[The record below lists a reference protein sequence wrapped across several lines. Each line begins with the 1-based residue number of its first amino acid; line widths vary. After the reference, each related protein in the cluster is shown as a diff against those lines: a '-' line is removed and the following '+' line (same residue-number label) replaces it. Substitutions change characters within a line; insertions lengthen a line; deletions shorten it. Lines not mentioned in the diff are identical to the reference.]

1 MTIER
6 SETGPVFR
14 VTDEESGETFVGT
27 SPTKPCTA
35 VCVLKN
41 LKTRIRCV
49 LYKRT
54 VFHPYC
60 SSVSTFDRI
69 VFQLTDDQFLY

>member
-1 MTIER
+1 
-6 SETGPVFR
+6 
-14 VTDEESGETFVGT
+14 
-27 SPTKPCTA
+27 
-35 VCVLKN
+35 VCVRKN

-69 VFQLTDDQFLY
+69 VFQLTDDHFLY

>member
-27 SPTKPCTA
+27 SPTKPWTA
-35 VCVLKN
+35 VCVRKN

-49 LYKRT
+49 LYKRIS
-54 VFHPYC
+54 PIA
-60 SSVSTFDRI
+60 R
-69 VFQLTDDQFLY
+69 FQHLIALSFN